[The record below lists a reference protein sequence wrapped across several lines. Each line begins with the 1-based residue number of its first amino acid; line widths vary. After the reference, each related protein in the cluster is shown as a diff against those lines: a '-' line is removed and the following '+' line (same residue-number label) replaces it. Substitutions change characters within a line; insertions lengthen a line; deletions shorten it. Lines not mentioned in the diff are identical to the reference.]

1 MKYIKNNFELFN
13 FVVAKFLDKIVAII
27 LIVVIPFIFIFI
39 GRLIF
44 KVDFSLVF
52 SYVFGVYSII
62 VTVILFDYVII
73 SQLKEAKF
81 FNSKEEISNILH
93 SLKFVKK
100 RMLSDQSVSVKSW
113 KDNISILNS
122 YNKILNKNDR
132 LYLSEL
138 KGEFDILMKKLKQLD
153 VGYDYSRKMI
163 NFSEVDIDLS
173 ADCNERLDE
182 IINYLRMKEE
192 LDRKW
197 KEKNILIML

>member
-13 FVVAKFLDKIVAII
+13 FVVAKFLDKIIAII

-39 GRLIF
+39 GWLIF

-93 SLKFVKK
+93 SLKFVKE
-100 RMLSDQSVSVKSW
+100 RMLSDQSVPMKSW
-113 KDNISILNS
+113 KDNISTLNS

-132 LYLSEL
+132 LYLSER

-173 ADCNERLDE
+173 ADCNEKLDE

-192 LDRKW
+192 LDRK
-197 KEKNILIML
+197 

>member
-27 LIVVIPFIFIFI
+27 LIVIIPFIFIFI
-39 GRLIF
+39 GRWIF

-192 LDRKW
+192 LDRK
-197 KEKNILIML
+197 